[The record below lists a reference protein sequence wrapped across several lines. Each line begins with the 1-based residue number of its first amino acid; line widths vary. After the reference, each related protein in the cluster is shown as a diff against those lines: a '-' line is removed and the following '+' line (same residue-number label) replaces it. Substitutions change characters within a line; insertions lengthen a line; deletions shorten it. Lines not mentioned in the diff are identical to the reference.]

1 MENIIAFLIAHKE
14 VILMFLLSLSEIL
27 ALNPKIK
34 ANSIFELVVGLVKK
48 ALGK

>member
-1 MENIIAFLIAHKE
+1 MQNVIIFLMAHKE

-27 ALNPKIK
+27 ALSPKVK
-34 ANSIFELVVGLVKK
+34 ANSVFELVVGLVKK